1 MKRSGFNVV
10 ESRVWKDKKV
20 RARPPGGRLVWLW
33 LLTNRACNLSGVY
46 ELSVETASGDTG
58 LTRAEVAKHLGS
70 FERSG
75 MIRRDPDLGAVWVV
89 QRMGVECYSE
99 AQWTGARR
107 QVMHFEGAAFWEEIR
122 TLYPRLQIPSG
133 GPSPIPS
140 PPPSQGGSGGP
151 SGGHEHTDVDVD
163 TDEDMSP
170 RGDRD
175 IESNGKDGE
184 PWGPFMGPG
193 EALTPQGIAY
203 LWNSVAKQYGA
214 PRVSTFP
221 DRRRRKAKVALGEEA
236 DPKVWAA
243 AFHAM
248 CQDPFLA
255 GKNDR
260 DRVYATFDY
269 AMSGKRDQWM
279 DGARNSDEEVIP

>member
-1 MKRSGFNVV
+1 VTWVKLDTAILTNGVWTNGLDFRIWVWLLCRAQTSSTPGVV
-10 ESRVWKDKKV
+10 RFPYTVVARQIAWMDGTKLRKPDRKTIR
-20 RARPPGGRLVWLW
+20 RALQRMDSDGRLTVDEWVQGSPAAVTQGGAQGYITVR
-33 LLTNRACNLSGVY
+33 LTNWPLWGRCSTDAPQGVAPGVAPGVAAQRSITRPTKKR
-46 ELSVETASGDTG
+46 EREKDRRHTSPSGDP
-58 LTRAEVAKHLGS
+58 A
-70 FERSG
+70 
-75 MIRRDPDLGAVWVV
+75 
-89 QRMGVECYSE
+89 C
-99 AQWTGARR
+99 
-107 QVMHFEGAAFWEEIR
+107 
-122 TLYPRLQIPSG
+122 
-133 GPSPIPS
+133 
-140 PPPSQGGSGGP
+140 
-151 SGGHEHTDVDVD
+151 
-163 TDEDMSP
+163 
-170 RGDRD
+170 
-175 IESNGKDGE
+175 ESNGKDGE